1 MNFLVG
7 NKNQNQKLL
16 NFYAK
21 SYAITKFDCSYYNEI
36 FTINNDS
43 TPILLLYMCGHAI
56 CAREVLKG
64 YEILQ

>member
-1 MNFLVG
+1 M
-7 NKNQNQKLL
+7 

-43 TPILLLYMCGHAI
+43 TPILLWYMCGHAI

-64 YEILQ
+64 YEIFQ

>member
-1 MNFLVG
+1 M
-7 NKNQNQKLL
+7 

-43 TPILLLYMCGHAI
+43 TPILLWYMCGHAI
-56 CAREVLKG
+56 CAREVSVKRLWNFAVKT
-64 YEILQ
+64 YK